1 VLREVTGGA
10 VLAAISLMLL
20 SWGYARAEAQ
30 ALVPLEYTG
39 FVWAAL
45 AGYLLFDEAVTA
57 STIAGTAL
65 IVLGCWIATHKTGTP
80 HVPSANLPPA
90 P

>member
-1 VLREVTGGA
+1 
-10 VLAAISLMLL
+10 MLL

-30 ALVPLEYTG
+30 ALVPLEYTA

-45 AGYLLFDEAVTA
+45 AGRLWFGEAVTVA
-57 STIAGTAL
+57 TVSGAML
-65 IVLGCWIATHKTGTP
+65 ITFGCWIATRRDRRTARSP
-80 HVPSANLPPA
+80 ANLPPA